1 MVAEKVLILGHTG
14 KLGQALAWAFAQG
27 HQVAGAGS
35 RDFDAAKPSTLAPL
49 IRRHRPGLVINAV
62 VFGGMEECEAEPQRA
77 FAVNTL
83 MPRALAELAGELD
96 FTLVQ
101 ISSDAVFPDLSGPG
115 PYTES
120 SAPRPLNVYGL
131 SKLGADCLVAALAP
145 RHYLCR
151 IPILFGPPGRKPQF
165 VEKMIAL
172 ARQGAGELRISAD
185 VEFSPSYSRDVAR
198 GIRELVEQGRP
209 FGLYHLANQGRIS
222 LLELMQEIMD
232 RLDLSP
238 RLVPVAQ
245 DSFPSRA
252 VRCRRAPLGSEK
264 LEPLRPWREAVADYC
279 RLVSQSRE

>member
-1 MVAEKVLILGHTG
+1 MADKILILGHTG
-14 KLGQALAWAFAQG
+14 KLGQALARAFASDYR
-27 HQVAGAGS
+27 VAGAGS
-35 RDFDAAKPSTLAPL
+35 RDFDAAEVSTLPPL
-49 IRRHRPGLVINAV
+49 LRRHRPDLVINAV
-62 VFGGMEECEAEPQRA
+62 VFGGMEECESDPQRA

-83 MPRALAELAGELD
+83 MPRALAELAGEQD

-101 ISSDAVFPDLSGPG
+101 ISSDAVFADLEGPG

-145 RHYLCR
+145 RHYICR
-151 IPILFGPPGRKPQF
+151 IPILFGPPGRKLQF

-198 GIRELVEQGRP
+198 ALRELVESGRP
-209 FGLYHLANQGRIS
+209 HGLYHLANQGRIS

-232 RLDLSP
+232 RLGLSP
-238 RLVPVAQ
+238 RLVPVLQ
-245 DSFPSRA
+245 QSFPSRA

-279 RLVSQSRE
+279 RLVLESGE